1 VNTLS
6 TNENYVY
13 GVDRINVKASDENAS
28 EKIANHLYRLIQASK
43 KKYKEIILLCIGTDR
58 CSGDSY
64 GPLLGTLLTEQGI
77 ENIKVI
83 GTLHNPVHAKNL
95 SEAMK
100 SIDVDNSLI
109 IAVDASLGSKVGR
122 ITVTNG
128 HMVPGKGVD
137 KDLGKVGDISITGNV
152 NYSVLAQD
160 MNFKVLSSTRLATV
174 WDLVQVTVSAVQQLS
189 VILKNS
195 NIARAV

>member
-1 VNTLS
+1 MS

-13 GVDRINVKASDENAS
+13 GVDRIAVKASDKNAS

-109 IAVDASLGSKVGR
+109 IAVDASLGSEVGR

-137 KDLGKVGDISITGNV
+137 KDLGKVGDISITGTV

-160 MNFKVLSSTRLATV
+160 INFTVLLSTRLATV

>member
-1 VNTLS
+1 MS
-6 TNENYVY
+6 TSENYVY

-58 CSGDSY
+58 SSGDSY

-109 IAVDASLGSKVGR
+109 IAVDASLGSEVGR

-160 MNFKVLSSTRLATV
+160 MNFKVLLSTRLATV

>member
-1 VNTLS
+1 MS

-109 IAVDASLGSKVGR
+109 IAVDASLGSEVGR

-160 MNFKVLSSTRLATV
+160 MNFKVLLSTRLATV

>member
-1 VNTLS
+1 MS
-6 TNENYVY
+6 TNENCVY

-109 IAVDASLGSKVGR
+109 IAVDASLGSEVGR

-137 KDLGKVGDISITGNV
+137 KELGKVGDISITGNV

-160 MNFKVLSSTRLATV
+160 MNFKVLFSTRLATV

>member
-1 VNTLS
+1 MS
-6 TNENYVY
+6 TSENYVY

-58 CSGDSY
+58 SSGDSY

-77 ENIKVI
+77 ENIKVV

-109 IAVDASLGSKVGR
+109 IAVDASLGSEVGR

-160 MNFKVLSSTRLATV
+160 MNFKVLFSTRLATV

-195 NIARAV
+195 NTARAV

>member
-1 VNTLS
+1 MS

-109 IAVDASLGSKVGR
+109 IAVDASLGSEVGR

-137 KDLGKVGDISITGNV
+137 KELGKVGDISITGNV

-160 MNFKVLSSTRLATV
+160 MNFKVLFSTRLATV

>member
-1 VNTLS
+1 MS

-13 GVDRINVKASDENAS
+13 GIDRINVKASDENAS

-58 CSGDSY
+58 SSGDSY

-77 ENIKVI
+77 ENIKVV

-109 IAVDASLGSKVGR
+109 IAVDASLGSEVGR

-160 MNFKVLSSTRLATV
+160 MNFKVLFSTRLATV
-174 WDLVQVTVSAVQQLS
+174 WDLAQVTVSAVQQLS

>member
-1 VNTLS
+1 MS
-6 TNENYVY
+6 TSENYVY
-13 GVDRINVKASDENAS
+13 GIDRIAVKASDENAS

-109 IAVDASLGSKVGR
+109 IAVDASLGSEVGR

-137 KDLGKVGDISITGNV
+137 KELGKVGDISITGNV

>member
-1 VNTLS
+1 MS
-6 TNENYVY
+6 TSENYVY
-13 GVDRINVKASDENAS
+13 GIDRINVKASDENAS

-58 CSGDSY
+58 SSGDSY

-77 ENIKVI
+77 ENIKVM

-109 IAVDASLGSKVGR
+109 IAVDASLGSEVGR

-160 MNFKVLSSTRLATV
+160 MNFKVLFSTRLATV

>member
-1 VNTLS
+1 MS
-6 TNENYVY
+6 TSENYVY

-109 IAVDASLGSKVGR
+109 IAVDASLGSEVGR

-128 HMVPGKGVD
+128 HVVPGKGVD

-160 MNFKVLSSTRLATV
+160 MNFKVLFSTRLATV

>member
-1 VNTLS
+1 VKTLS

-109 IAVDASLGSKVGR
+109 IAVDASLGSEVGR

-160 MNFKVLSSTRLATV
+160 INFKVLFSTRLATV

>member
-1 VNTLS
+1 MS
-6 TNENYVY
+6 TSENYVY

-109 IAVDASLGSKVGR
+109 IAVDASLGSEVGR

-137 KDLGKVGDISITGNV
+137 KELGKVGDISITGNV

-160 MNFKVLSSTRLATV
+160 MNFKVLLSTRLATV

>member
-1 VNTLS
+1 MS
-6 TNENYVY
+6 TSENYIY
-13 GVDRINVKASDENAS
+13 GVDRIAVKASGKNAS
-28 EKIANHLYRLIQASK
+28 EKIANHLYRLIRASK
-43 KKYKEIILLCIGTDR
+43 KKYQEIILLCIGTDR

-77 ENIKVI
+77 ENIKVM

-95 SEAMK
+95 SETME

-109 IAVDASLGSKVGR
+109 IAVDASLGSEVGR

-137 KDLGKVGDISITGNV
+137 KDLGKVGDISITGTV
-152 NYSVLAQD
+152 NHSVLAQD
-160 MNFKVLSSTRLATV
+160 MKFTVLLNTRLVTV
-174 WDLVQVTVSAVQQLS
+174 WGLAQVTVSAVQQLS
-189 VILKNS
+189 VMLKIS
-195 NIARAV
+195 NTARAV